1 MKRKFL
7 IISLMMSGFAFSQ
20 NVSNDSTCVGIT
32 TKGLDCK
39 IKVNVDST
47 SLCHYHINGNITKI
61 ESVQCSGISKSTG
74 NQCRLNT
81 KHESGNCHHHRN

>member
-1 MKRKFL
+1 MKQKFL

-20 NVSNDSTCVGIT
+20 SVSNDSTCVGIT